1 MFFQYGSSSAVNTVL
16 TFVERKSPEEYSS
29 AQDTQIALAKL
40 YAHVQSM
47 PESAKKKKLL
57 KQFNR
62 AGGVQASGSSS
73 QESSGRKGKHTRSRT
88 FGASLKVG
96 TNTVYLPSIH

>member
-1 MFFQYGSSSAVNTVL
+1 MLDLIFQYGSSSAVNTIY
-16 TFVERKSPEEYSS
+16 TFAERKSPEEYDSS
-29 AQDTQIALAKL
+29 QDTQVALAQL

-62 AGGVQASGSSS
+62 AGGIHSSS
-73 QESSGRKGKHTRSRT
+73 SAKKGKHSRSRT
-88 FGASLKVG
+88 FGESLKVR
-96 TNTVYLPSIH
+96 